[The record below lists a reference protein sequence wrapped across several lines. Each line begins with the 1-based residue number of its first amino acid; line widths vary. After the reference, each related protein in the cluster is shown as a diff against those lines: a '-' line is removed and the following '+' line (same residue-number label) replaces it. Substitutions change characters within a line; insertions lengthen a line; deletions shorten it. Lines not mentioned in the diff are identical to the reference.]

1 MKALKVIIGPA
12 VTEKATK
19 LGEKFTY
26 CFLVR
31 PSATKIDVKEALKE
45 IYGHEVAQVRMM
57 IVPAKK
63 RLLRRSEIEK
73 RKTVKKA
80 YITLKGRKKLDPT
93 KIAKEAKK

>member
-1 MKALKVIIGPA
+1 MKAIYVIISPA

-31 PSATKIDVKEALKE
+31 PSATKIDVKKAIKE
-45 IYGHEVAQVRMM
+45 IYGHDVDKVKMM
-57 IVPAKK
+57 TVPAK
-63 RLLRRSEIEK
+63 RRILRRSEIEK
-73 RKTVKKA
+73 RKVVKKA